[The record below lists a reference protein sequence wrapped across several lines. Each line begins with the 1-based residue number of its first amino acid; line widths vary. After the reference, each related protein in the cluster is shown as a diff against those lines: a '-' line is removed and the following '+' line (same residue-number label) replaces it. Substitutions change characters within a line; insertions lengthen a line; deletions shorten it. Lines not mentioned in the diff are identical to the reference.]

1 MKKLTKAEEEIML
14 ALWKLNEALVRDI
27 IPELDDPETP
37 YTTVST
43 VLRVLEKKKFISHK
57 AYGTTYLYFPLMS
70 QHEYSR
76 AHIKDFV
83 ANYFN
88 GSFSSMATFFAA
100 GNDLSIDEMKELLT
114 ELQNE
119 LNKKSK
125 NG

>member
-14 ALWKLNEALVRDI
+14 ILWRLNEALVRDI
-27 IPELDDPETP
+27 IPELSDRETA

-57 AYGTTYLYFPLMS
+57 AYGTTYLYFPLVS
-70 QHEYSR
+70 KQEYSR
-76 AHIKDFV
+76 AHLKDFV

-88 GSFSSMATFFAA
+88 GSFSSMATFFAG
-100 GNDLSIDEMKELLT
+100 GNDLSIEEMQELLT
-114 ELQNE
+114 KLQNE
-119 LNKKSK
+119 LIKKSQ